1 MCWATDADGKRTS
14 HNKTIHGTKDDAR
27 RYLNGFLR
35 DRDLGVYAESNES
48 VGALL
53 DALLDDYEVNGK
65 CLWWAK
71 GVVRVHL
78 RPFFGA
84 MRASAVGTRE
94 IQSYIAMRRKPSTR
108 KMEKGGTRAY
118 KAASNATVN
127 RELAILRSAFHMGRK
142 CDPPKVHT
150 VPHILKLKESAPR
163 KGFFERDAFL
173 AVRSQLPEE
182 IRPVI
187 TFGFYTGCRR
197 GEVMGLRWEQ
207 VDLAEGVVR
216 LNAGETKN
224 DEGRVI
230 PLAPE
235 LREMLAML
243 KAQRD
248 ESWPK
253 SGSVFSRGG
262 EPILNFRKS
271 WAQACKQ
278 AGHPGLLFHDL
289 RRTGVRNLI
298 RAGVPEVVAMRIS
311 GHKTRSMLDRYNVV
325 SEADLK
331 DAGRKLGEYLK
342 LAAEAPKAEPTSIR
356 PS

>member
-1 MCWATDADGKRTS
+1 
-14 HNKTIHGTKDDAR
+14 
-27 RYLNGFLR
+27 
-35 DRDLGVYAESNES
+35 
-48 VGALL
+48 
-53 DALLDDYEVNGK
+53 
-65 CLWWAK
+65 
-71 GVVRVHL
+71 
-78 RPFFGA
+78 

-118 KAASNATVN
+118 KAASYATVN

-150 VPHILKLKESAPR
+150 VPHIPKLKESAPR
-163 KGFFERDAFL
+163 KRFL
-173 AVRSQLPEE
+173 NVMRSLPCRSQLPEE

-197 GEVMGLRWEQ
+197 GEVKGLRWEQ

-235 LREMLAML
+235 LRETLAML
-243 KAQRD
+243 KAERD
-248 ESWPK
+248 EFWPK
-253 SGSVFSRGG
+253 SPWVFSRAG

-271 WAQACKQ
+271 WETACKQ
-278 AGHPGLLFHDL
+278 AGHPGLLPRFAAHGRAESDSGWCPRSGSDANL
-289 RRTGVRNLI
+289 RPQN
-298 RAGVPEVVAMRIS
+298 
-311 GHKTRSMLDRYNVV
+311 
-325 SEADLK
+325 
-331 DAGRKLGEYLK
+331 
-342 LAAEAPKAEPTSIR
+342 
-356 PS
+356 